1 MLKKNAK
8 KISIA
13 LLVTLTLS
21 FSSVGFAD
29 KIKDL
34 KDEQDGIKKEIKETQ
49 EKLKESQN
57 NTRSVQEQI
66 DELDKKVND
75 ASVELTEV
83 EEELEEISGNIEA
96 NEKELK
102 EAEEKLEEQQE
113 SFESRVKA
121 MYINGDMGYLE
132 LLLTSKDIKDFF
144 SRRDMVKAI
153 AEQDKELLKAMK
165 EQKEII
171 EEKKTELEAQRSS
184 LAASKTK
191 LESRKQDLEEATRQK
206 TDLMNRLEK
215 DVEAYEKE
223 YNKLDST
230 ASKVGDEI
238 SRLQEEQRRR
248 EEQRKREEQKKSSN
262 SSSSGGSSSSG
273 STSTGSS
280 STGSS
285 STPTSGRM
293 NWPVPGHSRVSSP
306 YGYRIHPILG
316 TKKKHTG
323 IDIPAPTGSNVVAAS
338 GGTVIKSGWFSSY
351 GNTVMIDHGGGIVT
365 LYAHNSSTVV
375 RVGQT
380 VSAGTV
386 IAKIGSTGNSTGP
399 HSHFEVRKNGSDVN
413 PLPWVR

>member
-171 EEKKTELEAQRSS
+171 E
-184 LAASKTK
+184 
-191 LESRKQDLEEATRQK
+191 
-206 TDLMNRLEK
+206 
-215 DVEAYEKE
+215 
-223 YNKLDST
+223 
-230 ASKVGDEI
+230 
-238 SRLQEEQRRR
+238 
-248 EEQRKREEQKKSSN
+248 
-262 SSSSGGSSSSG
+262 
-273 STSTGSS
+273 
-280 STGSS
+280 
-285 STPTSGRM
+285 
-293 NWPVPGHSRVSSP
+293 
-306 YGYRIHPILG
+306 
-316 TKKKHTG
+316 
-323 IDIPAPTGSNVVAAS
+323 
-338 GGTVIKSGWFSSY
+338 
-351 GNTVMIDHGGGIVT
+351 
-365 LYAHNSSTVV
+365 
-375 RVGQT
+375 
-380 VSAGTV
+380 
-386 IAKIGSTGNSTGP
+386 
-399 HSHFEVRKNGSDVN
+399 
-413 PLPWVR
+413 